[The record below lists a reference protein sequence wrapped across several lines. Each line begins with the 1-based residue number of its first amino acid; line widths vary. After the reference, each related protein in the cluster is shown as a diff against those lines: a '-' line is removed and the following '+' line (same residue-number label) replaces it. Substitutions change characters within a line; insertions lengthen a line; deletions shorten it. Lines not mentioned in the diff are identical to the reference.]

1 MWIYLQEMAECRCLM
16 ALTWMWVAKDFLK
29 CTQCHANYTKESENN
44 RIIVCCKR
52 FSEVKCIEWAMLPGQ
67 CSTLWGSLSPARIFL
82 VLLPQRSLQ
91 CLSWKAGWSYTGC
104 LASGCR
110 HIFAKC
116 LLEKHTA
123 HVVAILFAGYWL
135 LFRNVGVGIIKKNQP
150 NATRISLLSLNV
162 LDKWPELNISLTI
175 IQPDDIHA

>member
-1 MWIYLQEMAECRCLM
+1 M
-16 ALTWMWVAKDFLK
+16 ALTWMRMAKDFLK
-29 CTQCHANYTKESENN
+29 CTQCCVNYTKESENK

-52 FSEVKCIEWAMLPGQ
+52 FNEVKWIERAMLPGQ
-67 CSTLWGSLSPARIFL
+67 CSTLWGSPSPARIFL
-82 VLLPQRSLQ
+82 VLLPQQSLQ

-104 LASGCR
+104 LASGCQ

-123 HVVAILFAGYWL
+123 HVVGILFAGYWL
-135 LFRNVGVGIIKKNQP
+135 LFRNIRIGIIKRNQP
-150 NATRISLLSLNV
+150 NATWISLLPWYT

-175 IQPDDIHA
+175 IKL